1 MKHLHLLIILTSFSA
16 CRQAPVENDTQKVS
30 SSGDTITISKESAI
44 TDKLVIETINPVLF
58 RKKITTSGIVK
69 AIPNNYAQV
78 ASPFPG
84 RILRCFICLGQKVNI
99 GSPIFEISSPSF
111 FEASSNYFKSRQEL
125 GIAEKNLM
133 RQKDLLANG
142 VGSQKEEDEAELHF
156 ELTKRDFENSIASL
170 NVYHVQP
177 EELIPGQP
185 LVIRSPIKG
194 EVVENN
200 IVIGQYLRE
209 DAEPVA
215 VVAELSKV
223 WVVGQVKEKDINSIG
238 KSDEAEITLTGLPD
252 VSISGKVYHIS
263 EILDEET
270 RSAEVFIECDNYHR
284 KMKPGM
290 FVTVSFS
297 EPPGSEILIPSSS
310 VLQMEGN
317 SFVFVSVGE
326 NKFLKRRIDIG
337 GTEND
342 HTILKSG
349 LNPSDRIVTKGG
361 ILLLE
366 VI

>member
-1 MKHLHLLIILTSFSA
+1 MKNLYLLIILASFSA
-16 CRQAPVENDTQKVS
+16 CRQIPAENDIAKVS
-30 SSGDTITISKESAI
+30 ASGDTVTITENSII
-44 TDKLVIETINPVLF
+44 YNKLVIETVNPIIF
-58 RKKITTSGIVK
+58 RKRINTSGIVK
-69 AIPNNYAQV
+69 AIPNNYAEI

-84 RILRCFICLGQKVNI
+84 RIVRCFICLGQKVSI

-156 ELTKRDFENSIASL
+156 ELTKRDYENSIASL
-170 NVYHVQP
+170 NVYHVKP
-177 EELIPGQP
+177 EDLIPGQP

-209 DAEPVA
+209 DAESVA

-223 WVVGQVKEKDINSIG
+223 WVVGQVKEKDINSID
-238 KSDEAEITLTGLPD
+238 KSDEVEITLTGLPD
-252 VSISGKVYHIS
+252 VSINGMVYHIS

-270 RSAEVFIECDNYHR
+270 RSAEVFIECDNRDR

-297 EPPGSEILIPSSS
+297 EPPDTEILIPSSA
-310 VLQMEGN
+310 VLQMEES

-326 NKFLKRRIDIG
+326 NKFLKRRIEID

-349 LNPSDRIVTKGG
+349 INPSDKIVTKGG
-361 ILLLE
+361 IFLLE
-366 VI
+366 AI